1 MTNYIS
7 VYSILW
13 PTALRHVRIIKETR
27 ADAADFLTLNFY
39 TSK

>member
-1 MTNYIS
+1 MANYVS
-7 VYSILW
+7 VYSIQW

-27 ADAADFLTLNFY
+27 ATADFLILTFY